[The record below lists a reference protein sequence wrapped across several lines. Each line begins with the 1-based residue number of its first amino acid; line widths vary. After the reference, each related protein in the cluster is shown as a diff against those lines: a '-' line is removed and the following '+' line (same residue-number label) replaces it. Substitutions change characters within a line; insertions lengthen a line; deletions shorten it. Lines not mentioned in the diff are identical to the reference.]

1 MEFFLLRV
9 VITHVS
15 KNLQNNDHLRQLNMY
30 IFRLKL
36 IYYILERR
44 KKKRYFGRMQN
55 EYNDLSYLIIT
66 SVDF

>member
-1 MEFFLLRV
+1 
-9 VITHVS
+9 
-15 KNLQNNDHLRQLNMY
+15 MY

-44 KKKRYFGRMQN
+44 KKNRYFGRMQN